1 MENKHTRIPWQVTTD
16 AKNEF
21 FWVESLNVAELV
33 ASETTQANAE
43 LIVTA
48 VNHHDEL
55 VEALKA
61 AKSFIGKLRRSI
73 SVHPDCEENSE
84 FEDYAFI
91 AQTTEDNI
99 EQVLSKLPK
108 I

>member
-33 ASETTQANAE
+33 ASETTQANAK

-48 VNHHDEL
+48 VNNHDEL
-55 VEALKA
+55 VEMLNRLVEGYNNDTLSWASWIN
-61 AKSFIGKLRRSI
+61 AKEL
-73 SVHPDCEENSE
+73 
-84 FEDYAFI
+84 
-91 AQTTEDNI
+91 
-99 EQVLSKLPK
+99 LSKLPTQNNK
-108 I
+108 

>member
-1 MENKHTRIPWQVTTD
+1 MEQKHTRIPWQVTTD

-48 VNHHDEL
+48 VNNHDEL
-55 VEALKA
+55 VEALKRLITA
-61 AKSFIGKLRRSI
+61 SYCI
-73 SVHPDCEENSE
+73 
-84 FEDYAFI
+84 
-91 AQTTEDNI
+91 DNI
-99 EQVLSKLPK
+99 YDEDSLLGAAENAEQVLSKLPQ
-108 I
+108 